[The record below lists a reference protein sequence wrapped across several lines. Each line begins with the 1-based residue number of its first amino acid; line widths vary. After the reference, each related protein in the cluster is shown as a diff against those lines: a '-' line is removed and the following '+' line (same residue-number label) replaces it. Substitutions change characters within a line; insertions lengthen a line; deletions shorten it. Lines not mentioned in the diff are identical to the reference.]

1 MIPVRLQISNFLSYG
16 DPVEVDFSEFHIA
29 CITGHNGAG
38 KSSLLDAMT
47 WALFGQA
54 RRRDDAI
61 IHSRARQAEV
71 IFDFRYEE
79 HLYRVQR
86 IKPANKTGLLEFFV
100 QGSDGGFRPLTEHS
114 IRETENAITRTLRM
128 DYETFTNAS
137 FFLQGKADQFAQQRP
152 GDRKRILSNIL
163 GLEIWEAY
171 RERTAKR
178 RQTEESSLL
187 QVNGQLREIEE
198 ELAQEE
204 QRRARLLELQAQL
217 EQAAQT
223 RQKQTQWVDQVR
235 RLADSLAEQARL
247 VDLLARQAETARS
260 THRDQAAVLQTR
272 QSERE
277 QYREQ
282 IARADEISAS
292 YQAWKTARQELEGWE
307 AMAASFRQIET
318 ERAEPLLALEA
329 EKSRLEAERDHLRAR
344 RQQMTELE
352 ANLPA
357 VTREVQA
364 AQDETARLQAQLAE
378 REVLEA
384 ELRGAQETQIELSA
398 ENKRLRAEMDE
409 LKLRIQRLGEVTGA
423 ACPVCGQPLSAQDR
437 ESMAETLG
445 ADGKKLG
452 DRFRENVEQVRRFE
466 ERRTQIN
473 QALEQLRRV
482 EGELRAAERRLDQAH
497 DRQVQMDAALQ
508 EWRAAGQTALDAVE
522 TRLSS
527 GDYAAE
533 ARARLAAA
541 DERLRVL
548 GYDGAAHDA
557 ARQAEQAGR
566 ASEEQ
571 QRALETAQAALAPLE
586 REITALSGQVQQA
599 EEQAASLEA
608 HLAEVRQRYEA
619 DRAGL
624 PDLRT
629 AESELLGLQEQENR
643 LRMQVGAANQ
653 SVEVLKNQRARQSTL
668 RAEREALA
676 VRISHCKQLE
686 RAFGKDGIPSLLI
699 ENALPEIEEHA
710 NQLLDRLT
718 NGGMSVRFAT
728 QKDYKDKNREDKKET
743 LDILISDPAGVR
755 EYELFS
761 GGEAFRV
768 NFAIRLALSRVLAQR
783 AGARLQTLV
792 IDEGFGSQDAE
803 GRQRLVEA
811 IHLVQEDFAKIL
823 VITHLEELKDAFP
836 ARIEVEK
843 SQNGSRVQVL
853 I

>member
-38 KSSLLDAMT
+38 KSSLLDAIT

-178 RQTEESSLL
+178 RQAEESSLL

-204 QRRARLLELQAQL
+204 QRRTRLLELQAQL
-217 EQAAQT
+217 EQAVQA

-247 VDLLARQAETARS
+247 VDLLARQTETARS
-260 THRDQAAVLQTR
+260 THRELAAVLQTR
-272 QSERE
+272 QLERE

-282 IARADEISAS
+282 IARADEISAR
-292 YQAWKTARQELEGWE
+292 YQAWKAARQELEGWE
-307 AMAASFRQIET
+307 AMAASFRQIEN

-329 EKSRLEAERDHLRAR
+329 EKSRLEAERDHLRGR
-344 RQQMTELE
+344 RQQMAELE
-352 ANLPA
+352 TSLPA
-357 VTREVQA
+357 VIREVQA
-364 AQDETARLQAQLAE
+364 AQGETIRLQAQLAE
-378 REVLEA
+378 REGLEA
-384 ELRGAQETQIELSA
+384 ELRGAQETRVVLLA
-398 ENKRLRAEMDE
+398 ENTRLKTEMDE
-409 LKLRIQRLGEVTGA
+409 LKLRIQRLSEVTGA

-437 ESMAETLG
+437 EIMAEALQT
-445 ADGKKLG
+445 DGKKLG
-452 DRFRENVEQVRRFE
+452 DRYRENLEQKRRFE
-466 ERRTQIN
+466 ERCAQIN

-482 EGELRAAERRLDQAH
+482 EGELRAAERRLDQAR
-497 DRQVQMDAALQ
+497 DRQAQMDAALE
-508 EWRAAGQTALDAVE
+508 EWRAKGQPALDAVE
-522 TRLSS
+522 ARLSS

-541 DERLRVL
+541 DERLRAL

-557 ARQAEQAGR
+557 ARLAEQAGR

-599 EEQAASLEA
+599 EEQAAALET

-624 PDLRT
+624 PDLRS
-629 AESELLGLQEQENR
+629 AEGELLGLQEQENR

-653 SVEVLKNQRARQSTL
+653 SVEVLKNQRARQNTL

-843 SQNGSRVQVL
+843 RQNGSRVQVL

>member
-16 DPVEVDFSEFHIA
+16 DPVEVDFSDFHIA

-54 RRRDDAI
+54 RRRDDGI

-79 HLYRVQR
+79 HFYRVQR

-100 QGSDGGFRPLTEHS
+100 QSSDGSFRPLTEHS

-178 RQTEESSLL
+178 RQSEEAALM

-204 QRRARLLELQAQL
+204 QRRARLQELQAQM
-217 EQAAQT
+217 EQAAQA
-223 RQKQTQWVDQVR
+223 RQKQAQWVDQVR

-260 THRDQAAVLQTR
+260 TQQGQAAVLHTR
-272 QSERE
+272 QAERE
-277 QYREQ
+277 QYQEQ
-282 IARADEISAS
+282 IARADQIAAS
-292 YQAWKTARQELEGWE
+292 YQAWKAARQELERWE

-329 EKSRLEAERDHLRAR
+329 EKSRLEAERGHLRAR
-344 RQQMTELE
+344 RQQMDEVE

-357 VTREVQA
+357 AASEVQA
-364 AQDETARLQAQLAE
+364 AQAETARLQAQLAE
-378 REVLEA
+378 REGLEA
-384 ELRGAQETQIELSA
+384 ELRSAQETRVELLA
-398 ENKRLRAEMDE
+398 ENTRLKTEMDE
-409 LKLRIQRLGEVTGA
+409 LKMRIQRLSEVTGA

-437 ESMAETLG
+437 EIMAEELQT
-445 ADGKKLG
+445 DGKKLG
-452 DRFRENVEQVRRFE
+452 DRYRENLEQKRRFE
-466 ERRTQIN
+466 ERCAQIN
-473 QALEQLRRV
+473 QSLEQLRRL
-482 EGELRAAERRLDQAH
+482 EGELRTAERRLDQAH
-497 DRQVQMDAALQ
+497 DRQAQMDAALQ
-508 EWRAAGQTALDAVE
+508 EWRASGQTALDAVE
-522 TRLSS
+522 ARLSS

-533 ARARLAAA
+533 ARARLAAV
-541 DERLRVL
+541 DERLRAL

-571 QRALETAQAALAPLE
+571 QRALETAQAALTPLE

-653 SVEVLKNQRARQSTL
+653 SVEVLKNQRARQNTL
-668 RAEREALA
+668 RGEREALA

-811 IHLVQEDFAKIL
+811 IHMVQDDFAKIL

-843 SQNGSRVQVL
+843 GQNGSRVQVL